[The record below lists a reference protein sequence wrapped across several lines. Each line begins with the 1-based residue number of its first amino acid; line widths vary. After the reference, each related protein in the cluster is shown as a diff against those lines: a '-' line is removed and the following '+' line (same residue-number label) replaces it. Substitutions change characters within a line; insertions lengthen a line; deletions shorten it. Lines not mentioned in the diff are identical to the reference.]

1 MGYKEEFCEI
11 FRSQIARPGSEK
23 LLTWMEGTDFFTA
36 PASTRF
42 HGACAEGLVMRS
54 RNVYHALMEQ
64 LEEGDSPESFAI
76 CALLHDLCKAN

>member
-42 HGACAEGLVMRS
+42 HGACAEGL
-54 RNVYHALMEQ
+54 
-64 LEEGDSPESFAI
+64 
-76 CALLHDLCKAN
+76 